1 MPPPTAATSTI
12 GKPNRVTIDRPRASG
27 PEGGVGVRSAT
38 RRSVMRGRADSIR
51 RSVRR
56 AFLLWLVIFAAFAT
70 TIGLPASP
78 GNDLS
83 ESEAQTLLVTESI
96 VSDGD

>member
-1 MPPPTAATSTI
+1 M
-12 GKPNRVTIDRPRASG
+12 
-27 PEGGVGVRSAT
+27 
-38 RRSVMRGRADSIR
+38 
-51 RSVRR
+51 RR

-96 VSDGD
+96 VSDGDLDLRDEYADADEQFARFWNGSIPLWKQMEPAPAATRRSSPSARAPTRCSRW